1 MTPFG
6 VWLRENAGPLL
17 PLATYGTVWFERLGP
32 LLAFSP
38 IATGPIRT
46 ATVALF
52 FAFHL
57 ALAAGL
63 DIGIF
68 PFAAMVSWL
77 VFLPAWFW
85 DVALRRSEPVAAD
98 APTPLRVRWPVQLL
112 VGAIFA
118 WVAMSA
124 TAVSLGVANPSPR
137 PVMAVADL
145 LRLSQVWAMFAPD
158 PPVIDTWI
166 ERIGETRSGE
176 RFDVD
181 RGDRANWDR
190 PERISA
196 LQSWNWRIWLGYF
209 QGLAID
215 DPMRKLILDRLAV
228 VSCRDWNAAH
238 PEGQRFDKVYIV
250 QFVERALPVGTLEP
264 LKRLILL
271 RKECAPL

>member
-6 VWLRENAGPLL
+6 VWLRENAAPLL
-17 PLATYGTVWFERLGP
+17 PLATYGVVWFERLGP

-77 VFLPAWFW
+77 AFLPAWFW
-85 DVALRRSEPVAAD
+85 DVALRRSEPVAAG

-118 WVAMSA
+118 W
-124 TAVSLGVANPSPR
+124 GR
-137 PVMAVADL
+137 
-145 LRLSQVWAMFAPD
+145 
-158 PPVIDTWI
+158 
-166 ERIGETRSGE
+166 
-176 RFDVD
+176 
-181 RGDRANWDR
+181 
-190 PERISA
+190 
-196 LQSWNWRIWLGYF
+196 
-209 QGLAID
+209 
-215 DPMRKLILDRLAV
+215 
-228 VSCRDWNAAH
+228 
-238 PEGQRFDKVYIV
+238 
-250 QFVERALPVGTLEP
+250 
-264 LKRLILL
+264 
-271 RKECAPL
+271 